1 MVTVAV
7 DGSVAVKPSGVSK
20 VAVNVSSPSRAI
32 LSFITIKS
40 THALVDPAANV
51 AVCVPAIKSLP
62 LSAVSRDSVLI
73 EAAVSQEKVYQIQQQ
88 R

>member
-20 VAVNVSSPSRAI
+20 VAVKVSSPSRAI
-32 LSFITIKS
+32 SSFTTTKL

-62 LSAVSRDSVLI
+62 LSAVLRDSVLI
-73 EAAVSQEKVYQIQQQ
+73 
-88 R
+88 